1 MQEVEKIEVLQDLA
15 ADIAVADSTVVYTAY
30 LIEGNDV
37 GTIDVG
43 FLVRSTIQVDSLSQ
57 IDPTATYFNS
67 VSGEVEVLHDRPPLL
82 LEGKCIANGLPGQP
96 ERVIAVHNRS
106 LGGID
111 DDVEGVRVRLKRLL
125 QAESIANQVQTL
137 QTASDVPLTVVGD
150 FNAFEFSDGYVDA
163 VGHIRGNFVAADN
176 LVCST
181 EACVDLVNPD
191 LTNQVLKLPPEQR
204 YSFNFEGNSQTL
216 DHALTTAATDPFV
229 RGLEFGRGNADS
241 PNNLLNEDTT
251 ALRSSD
257 HDGLV
262 LFLAKDTDQD
272 GVTDDADV
280 CADTIIPEGVPTVGL
295 GKNRWALV
303 DGDFEFDTTA
313 PNGNGP
319 GRSYSTAD
327 TGGCSCE
334 QIIAAQG
341 LGKGH
346 SKFGCS
352 IGAMDGWI
360 SFCESLAEKAVTS
373 AVDVSQ
379 QNPAE
384 VRGFL
389 GSCMW

>member
-1 MQEVEKIEVLQDLA
+1 MTIRSYTTSFVLGPEPVLPVGVRLRDFGEFTVGSLNMFRFFDDINDPPDTNFLGETRDDTVVADYSSRKAKFVRYILDVLDAPDILAVQEVEKIEVLQDLA
-15 ADIAVADSTVVYTAY
+15 ADIAVADSTVVYMAY

-43 FLVRSTIQVDSLSQ
+43 FLVRSTIQVDSLSR

-96 ERVIAVHNRS
+96 VRVIAVHSRS

-181 EACVDLVNPD
+181 EACVDLVNPG
-191 LTNQVLKLPPEQR
+191 LTNQVLKLPPEER

-216 DHALTTAATDPFV
+216 DHALTTAATDPSFAVSSSV
-229 RGLEFGRGNADS
+229 RG
-241 PNNLLNEDTT
+241 
-251 ALRSSD
+251 
-257 HDGLV
+257 
-262 LFLAKDTDQD
+262 
-272 GVTDDADV
+272 
-280 CADTIIPEGVPTVGL
+280 
-295 GKNRWALV
+295 
-303 DGDFEFDTTA
+303 
-313 PNGNGP
+313 
-319 GRSYSTAD
+319 
-327 TGGCSCE
+327 
-334 QIIAAQG
+334 
-341 LGKGH
+341 
-346 SKFGCS
+346 
-352 IGAMDGWI
+352 
-360 SFCESLAEKAVTS
+360 
-373 AVDVSQ
+373 
-379 QNPAE
+379 
-384 VRGFL
+384 
-389 GSCMW
+389 